1 MTNRKCWATIRPFLT
16 TKGMIS
22 SIEILLRQGDDV
34 INNEGKVGE
43 LWNYAYIN
51 VVENTAGKKAVS
63 VLDKDN
69 ITFSTAINTI
79 LEE

>member
-1 MTNRKCWATIRPFLT
+1 
-16 TKGMIS
+16 MIS